1 MTGRLRRDASG
12 AATAPG
18 RVVAALIVPL
28 LAFAWN
34 GCGAP
39 ADDAAMTDGA
49 TMEGTAGST
58 ETLALPAD
66 SDAPYPRVEE
76 LAPGVYSYEQEHMA
90 GGERIST
97 VSLFVVT
104 DEGVLVADGQE
115 SPEETARLVRTIA
128 EITDR
133 PIRHVVVSS
142 DHGDHTGG
150 NSAFP
155 EGAAFYAHPTS
166 IATLEAQ
173 AATRDADDPPVI
185 IPTEP
190 VPERRVLELGGR
202 EIHLLFLGRA
212 HTGGDLVVHLPEER
226 VLFMS
231 ETFLHGI
238 FPAMRSAY
246 PTGWVAMLD
255 RALAMD
261 VEIYVPGHGPVLS
274 GPELREGLET
284 YREAMARVIDEARRL
299 HDEGV
304 PVEEA
309 MDESRF
315 GELRGWPLYASQAP
329 RAIGR
334 VYMELDGELP

>member
-1 MTGRLRRDASG
+1 MTGRSALF
-12 AATAPG
+12 
-18 RVVAALIVPL
+18 AAL
-28 LAFAWN
+28 AFGWGA
-34 GCGAP
+34 CGAP
-39 ADDAAMTDGA
+39 ADDAAMTDDA
-49 TMEGTAGST
+49 TMEAGT
-58 ETLALPAD
+58 ETEAAERALALP
-66 SDAPYPRVEE
+66 SDADAAYPRVDE

-90 GGERIST
+90 GGEPIST

-115 SPEETARLVRTIA
+115 SPEETTRLVETIGG
-128 EITDR
+128 ITDR
-133 PIRHVVVSS
+133 PITHVVVSS

-155 EGAAFYAHPTS
+155 EGATFYAHPTS
-166 IATLEAQ
+166 IATLESQTAN
-173 AATRDADDPPVI
+173 RDADDPAMI
-185 IPTEP
+185 IPTEA

-212 HTGGDLVVHLPEER
+212 HTGGDLVVYLPEER
-226 VLFMS
+226 ILFMS

-246 PTGWVAMLD
+246 PSEWVDMID

-261 VEIYVPGHGPVLS
+261 VDVYVPGHGPVLS

-284 YREAMARVIDEARRL
+284 YRDAMVRVIAEARRL
-299 HDEGV
+299 HDDGV

-315 GELRGWPLYASQAP
+315 GELRRWPLYESQAP